1 VDVAARRGLQLS
13 LLLTLCAAAI
23 ALTLIRRDPPAFYD
37 PGPPAPNGLPTAQR
51 LSLLAVGDTGR
62 SLPFRPFAEGQRS
75 VARGLAAED
84 RRAPVDALLL
94 LGDNFYPDGLEPQ
107 TLVKQIRKNLVGP
120 YCRFAALDGPRAAE
134 VRDACALPPE
144 ARHPVAILAVLG
156 NHDYNLGESP
166 ELERRTIPLFL
177 SNWRTTEADAEVVEL
192 GEGVSLV
199 LADASRIG
207 MKRSA
212 QALVEALERARGP
225 WRILATH
232 EPIALRE
239 DRPARPG
246 STTEAMRRAIAAAS
260 VPVQL
265 VLTGHRHNLQ
275 VMTPS
280 LPKPGLHVIVGGG
293 SSRKP
298 LRWPPFE
305 ERRFAIET
313 TGFARVDLLGSGD
326 EQGLL
331 VSLFTMPRHP
341 IYFWAEPRLV
351 SRWWV
356 NRAGHAYQVFPP
368 PKSRDSRS
376 SSETTR

>member
-1 VDVAARRGLQLS
+1 MDVAARRGLQLC
-13 LLLTLCAAAI
+13 LVLPLCAAAI
-23 ALTLIRRDPPAFYD
+23 ALALIRRDPPAYYD
-37 PGPPAPNGLPTAQR
+37 PGAPAPSELPSARR

-94 LGDNFYPDGLEPQ
+94 LGDNFYPDGLASQ
-107 TLVKQIRKNLVGP
+107 TLVKQLRENLVRP
-120 YCRFAALDGPRAAE
+120 YCRFAALDGPRAVE
-134 VRDACALPPE
+134 VRDACQLPAAE
-144 ARHPVAILAVLG
+144 RHPVAILAVLG

-166 ELERRTIPLFL
+166 ELERRMIPLFL
-177 SNWRTTEADAEVVEL
+177 SNWRASEGDAEVVEL

-199 LADASRIG
+199 LADAERIG
-207 MKRSA
+207 RKRSA
-212 QALVEALERARGP
+212 RALGEALDRARGP

-232 EPIALRE
+232 EPIALRQG
-239 DRPARPG
+239 RPARPG
-246 STTEAMRRAIAAAS
+246 STTEAMREAIAGAPG
-260 VPVQL
+260 PVQL

-280 LPKPGLHVIVGGG
+280 LPKPALHVIAGGG
-293 SSRKP
+293 ASRKP

-305 ERRFAIET
+305 DQRFAIET

-331 VSLFTMPRHP
+331 VSLYTMPRHP
-341 IYFWAEPRLV
+341 IYFWVEPRLV

-356 NRAGHAYQVFPP
+356 DRAGHAYQVFPP
-368 PKSRDSRS
+368 PKSRDSKS